1 MGLLNPQMCIAWRT
15 IHQRASL
22 KRAASQVGGLGFT
35 SCGHRIRTGTSEGQ
49 ESKVLC
55 NMKGANWWETSWFCC
70 TKGVIQRFAN
80 LCFHWSTA
88 SGHDGQWCLT
98 ELQYLGGKLHGLLE
112 NKQSQW
118 IVWFIP
124 WITLELKMKMTWW
137 FLVGLGW
144 VGGSWHVRWSWWRCW
159 WRKESRYC
167 SGDEVPPHILAAGL
181 EALLDS
187 LLPGPFPKQ
196 THSYSLCLV
205 Q

>member
-1 MGLLNPQMCIAWRT
+1 
-15 IHQRASL
+15 
-22 KRAASQVGGLGFT
+22 
-35 SCGHRIRTGTSEGQ
+35 
-49 ESKVLC
+49 
-55 NMKGANWWETSWFCC
+55 
-70 TKGVIQRFAN
+70 
-80 LCFHWSTA
+80 
-88 SGHDGQWCLT
+88 
-98 ELQYLGGKLHGLLE
+98 
-112 NKQSQW
+112 
-118 IVWFIP
+118 
-124 WITLELKMKMTWW
+124 
-137 FLVGLGW
+137 LGW